1 MLEAQVLITDCEPG
15 AVDMICSSIRSNDL
29 APPHSA
35 TPSDAAAAAADTRL
49 IRDCRS
55 PGTLRAFDAE
65 AGSAHTSLVYAEG
78 DVLDWDRI
86 QDFSGRWGDGKFELI
101 LAAEVVHELS
111 HAPGVIGAIR
121 HFLVRA
127 RPPPLPTSSLY

>member
-55 PGTLRAFDAE
+55 RGTLHASDAE

-86 QDFSGRWGDGKFELI
+86 EDFSGRWGDGKFELI

-127 RPPPLPTSSLY
+127 PPSLPASSLY